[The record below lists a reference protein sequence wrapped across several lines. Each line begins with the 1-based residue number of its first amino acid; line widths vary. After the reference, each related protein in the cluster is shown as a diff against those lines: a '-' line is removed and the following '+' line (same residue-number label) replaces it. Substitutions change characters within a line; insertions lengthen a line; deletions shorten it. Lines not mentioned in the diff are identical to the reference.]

1 MSRLVRRNNGIA
13 LIKWAIAL
21 LLLISSAHVAFG
33 QKKNNKKPPKQ
44 VNFYHSEY
52 LLYDKDVVD
61 AKRFIGHVRGEYQGT
76 MFYCDS
82 LYQYNNGDFD
92 AFGNIRI
99 VKGSDFTLTGERL
112 HFDNATK
119 TAQVRDNVILRDQEM
134 TLTTNQLDYNLD
146 TEIGHYFGGG
156 HIVSNANKNTLTSDV
171 GYYHAKTET
180 FYFRRKVVL
189 KNPDYVVKSDTM
201 QYNSA
206 SEITYFLGPTTIV
219 GDNMTIYCENGYYNT
234 KTDQS
239 RFGKNA
245 KIISDK
251 TILTGDSMFY
261 DGKKGTGEVYR
272 NVTIR
277 DTTQSYI
284 ITGDYGKHL
293 EQNKTSFVTGRALL
307 QQIFDKDTLFMHAD
321 TLRAKPDTSGKD
333 VVYAYRHV
341 KLFKKDLQGK
351 CDSLVYS
358 QADSTMRLFTDPILW
373 SGLNQITGD
382 TIVITTAHGDLQ
394 KLYVNSNAFIVS
406 DALFEG
412 DTIREASGKFN
423 QIKGRNMIGTFV
435 DNDLHSLYVEGNG
448 QLIYFPKDEK
458 KDSDPKPMGLNRGEC
473 SNIFITIRDN
483 ELIKLRME
491 TETNSKFAPMRL
503 MDMNKLELDNFQWR
517 ATERPLKMEDV
528 FEW

>member
-1 MSRLVRRNNGIA
+1 MSRLVRRNNVV
-13 LIKWAIAL
+13 AIAKCAILL
-21 LLLISSAHVAFG
+21 LLLIPSAHSVFG
-33 QKKNNKKPPKQ
+33 QKKPSKKAPKQ
-44 VNFYHSEY
+44 VNFYHSDY

-61 AKRFIGHVRGEYQGT
+61 AKRFIGNVRGEYQGT

-92 AFGNIRI
+92 AFSNIR
-99 VKGSDFTLTGERL
+99 VTKGSDFTLTGEKL

-119 TAQVRDNVILRDQEM
+119 TAQVRNNVILRDQEM

-171 GYYHAKTET
+171 GYYHSKIET

-206 SEITYFLGPTTIV
+206 SEITYFFGPTTIV
-219 GDNMTIYCENGYYNT
+219 GDKTTIYCENGYYNT

-261 DGKKGTGEVYR
+261 DGKKEIGEVYR

-284 ITGDYGKHL
+284 ISGDYGRHL
-293 EQNKTSFVTGRALL
+293 EKSKTSFVTGRALM
-307 QQIFDKDTLFMHAD
+307 QQMFDSDTLFMHAD
-321 TLRAKPDTSGKD
+321 TLRATPDTLGKD
-333 VVYAYRHV
+333 VVYAYNRV

-358 QADSTMRLFTDPILW
+358 QSDSTMRLFTDPVLW

-382 TIVITTAHGDLQ
+382 TIVLTTFNGDLQ
-394 KLYVNSNAFIVS
+394 NLFVNNNGFIIS
-406 DALFEG
+406 DAMADG
-412 DTIREASGKFN
+412 DSIQEPSGKYN
-423 QIKGRNMIGTFV
+423 QIKGRNMTGTFV

-458 KDSDPKPMGLNRGEC
+458 KGEQPKPMGLNKGEC

-491 TETNSKFAPMRL
+491 TETNSKFSPMRL
-503 MDMNKLELDNFQWR
+503 TDMSKLELDNFLWR
-517 ATERPLKMEDV
+517 ADERPRKMEDV